1 MKEYTIAVIPGDGI
15 GQEVAP
21 EGIKALDAASEL
33 LGGFRLKTE
42 TFPWG
47 CSYYLNHGRMMPPDG
62 LKILEPFD
70 AIYFGAVGFP
80 SVPDSVSLRGL
91 RLAICQGFDQYAN
104 VRPSYLLPGIAGPLR
119 GKTAGDV
126 DFVVVR
132 ENTEGEYS
140 GASGRP
146 HRGSPLEVALQ
157 TIVFTRAGVERIV
170 RFAFELARKRPRRH
184 LASVS
189 KSNAQEYVFGMW
201 DEIFEALAAEYSDVT
216 TERVLVDAMAA
227 RFVLHPES
235 VDVVVASNL
244 HADILTDLGGAICGS
259 LGVAPSANLNP
270 ERLFP
275 SMFEP
280 IHGSAP
286 DIFGRNVAN
295 PIAMIW
301 SGALMLE
308 HLGETQ
314 AADLIVS
321 AIQATT
327 AEGRVLT
334 PDLGGRAMTT
344 DVGGAIVAHMRTL
357 ADADRQART

>member
-1 MKEYTIAVIPGDGI
+1 MNDYNIAVIPGDGI

-21 EGIKALDAASEL
+21 EGIKVLDAASERV
-33 LGGFRLKTE
+33 GGFRLNYE

-47 CSYYLNHGRMMPPDG
+47 CSYYLAHGQMMPQDG

-80 SVPDSVSLRGL
+80 SVPDSISLRGL

-104 VRPSYLLPGIAGPLR
+104 VRPSYLLPGVDGPLR
-119 GKTAGDV
+119 DKTAGDV

-140 GASGRP
+140 GAGGRT
-146 HRGSPLEVALQ
+146 HQGSPLEVALQ
-157 TIVFTRAGVERIV
+157 TVVFTRAGVERIM
-170 RFAFELARKRPRRH
+170 RFAFELAQGRPRKR

-189 KSNAQEYVFGMW
+189 KSNAQEHIFGMW
-201 DEIFEALAAEYSDVT
+201 DEIFAALAAEYPDVS

-270 ERLFP
+270 ERRFP

-286 DIFGRNVAN
+286 DIFGQNVAN

-301 SGALMLE
+301 SGAMMLE
-308 HLGETQ
+308 HLGETP
-314 AADLIVS
+314 AASLIVS
-321 AIQATT
+321 AIKATT
-327 AEGRVLT
+327 AQGRVLT
-334 PDLGGRAMTT
+334 PDLGGTATTT
-344 DVGGAIVAHMRTL
+344 DVGDAIVVNMRTL
-357 ADADRQART
+357 ADACGR